1 MINHTITIRDR
12 RITVDNPTLIQ
23 GCRNSDTITLD
34 TDEEWDGKTIT
45 VYVGSE
51 SHQVQAEYDGT
62 PLAIDIDFPVGYIP
76 VLVKGKTQDGIIYTE
91 EASHAFRVKAGK
103 Q

>member
-1 MINHTITIRDR
+1 MINHTIKIRNR
-12 RITVDNPTLIQ
+12 RITVDHPTLIQ

-34 TDEEWDGKTIT
+34 TDAEWDGKTIT
-45 VYVGSE
+45 IYVGSE
-51 SHQVQAEYDGT
+51 DHQVQANYDGT
-62 PLAIDIDFPVGYIP
+62 PLTIDIDFPLGYTP
-76 VLVKGKTQDGIIYTE
+76 VAVKGETQDGTIYTE

>member
-34 TDEEWDGKTIT
+34 TDAEWDGKTIT

-62 PLAIDIDFPVGYIP
+62 PLTIDIDFPTGYLP
-76 VLVKGKTQDGIIYTE
+76 VMVKGETRDETIYTE
-91 EASHAFRVKAGK
+91 AATREFRVKAGK